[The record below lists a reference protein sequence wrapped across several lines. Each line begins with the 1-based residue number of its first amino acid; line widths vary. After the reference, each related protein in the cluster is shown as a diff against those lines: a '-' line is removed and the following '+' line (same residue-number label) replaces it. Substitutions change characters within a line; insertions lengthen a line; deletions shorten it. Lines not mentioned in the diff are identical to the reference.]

1 MRHINI
7 ILTIIALTIATT
19 VYGQVLTADEAYNH
33 SRSTVIE
40 HNNSATTQEWRHDIR
55 IGVSTP
61 GLLSIFFI
69 GDTKREDFSTL
80 RPSASSAL
88 ASARYYRTPTYY
100 FPGATLEYA
109 QRLKPWLLV
118 GAKTSFAM
126 TWNSV
131 RHVVTDEILYRDNS
145 YAIGLIINVRFD
157 WLRRD
162 IVRLYSSIGGGLAVR
177 ISFHDGIIV
186 PMYDATYFGVALGRS
201 VYGFAEIGG
210 GISGSLRAGL
220 GVRF

>member
-7 ILTIIALTIATT
+7 ILTIVALAIATAA
-19 VYGQVLTADEAYNH
+19 YGQEPTTDDLYNKT
-33 SRSTVIE
+33 RSAIIE
-40 HNNSATTQEWRHDIR
+40 DNDSATPAQWRHDIR

-61 GLLSIFFI
+61 GLLSAFFI
-69 GDTKREDFSTL
+69 GNTTRNDLSNT
-80 RPSASSAL
+80 RPSASNAL
-88 ASARYYRTPTYY
+88 ALARYYRTPTYY
-100 FPGATLEYA
+100 FPGATLEYS

-126 TWNSV
+126 TWNSM
-131 RHVVTDEILYRDNS
+131 RHIATDEILYRDNS

-162 IVRLYSSIGGGLAVR
+162 VVRLYSSIGGGLAVR
-177 ISFHDGIIV
+177 ISFNDGIIA

-201 VYGFAEIGG
+201 VYGFAEIGA